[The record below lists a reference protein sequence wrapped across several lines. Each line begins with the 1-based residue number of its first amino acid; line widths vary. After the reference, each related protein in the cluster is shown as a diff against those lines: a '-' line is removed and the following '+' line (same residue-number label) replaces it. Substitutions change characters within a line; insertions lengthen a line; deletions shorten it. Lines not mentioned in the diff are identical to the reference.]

1 MVQQLTS
8 FTALFCC
15 KEPHDI
21 LIHSVCFCP
30 YFRFS
35 SSKTKLLNFRLWVYC
50 VNPHVVSWNPWCIIY
65 NIYIYIYVM
74 KMRLQFFNHM
84 FSMQSKASLQF
95 FCHEMVG
102 QEQRT
107 APDAAEQAVASAEA
121 QAQQKAGP
129 VCLFMESSWRRLLWW
144 FQACMFCSVL
154 HADAVRCRYWNKSFQ
169 KLRWLVNKYHEVS
182 TFKADAPDCLVHF
195 VSQYF
200 SKVVN
205 MTMEHEW
212 IV

>member
-1 MVQQLTS
+1 MWCLEILD
-8 FTALFCC
+8 AL
-15 KEPHDI
+15 
-21 LIHSVCFCP
+21 
-30 YFRFS
+30 
-35 SSKTKLLNFRLWVYC
+35 
-50 VNPHVVSWNPWCIIY
+50 Y

-95 FCHEMVG
+95 FCHVEMVG

-182 TFKADAPDCLVHF
+182 AFKADAPDCLVHF

-205 MTMEHEW
+205 MTMEHE
-212 IV
+212 